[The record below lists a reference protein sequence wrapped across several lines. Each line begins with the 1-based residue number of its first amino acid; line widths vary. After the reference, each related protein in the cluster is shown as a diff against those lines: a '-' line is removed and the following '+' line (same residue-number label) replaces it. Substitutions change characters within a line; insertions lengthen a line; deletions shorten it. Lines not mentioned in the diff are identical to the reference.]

1 MIPPFFNYF
10 YLNINNTRAFSS
22 INVKNYKMEKRQATE
37 SGLQLLSRLITKI
50 RPSLTDLSPEIFPK
64 DRPKLKELIEI
75 SGESNIGKTIHLM
88 ELIAITVTPTEFGGK
103 GASVIIID
111 TKSDF
116 HVPFLLPRILEKHL
130 MHAPMAAHTSTDTE
144 SLQPMAENTQ
154 AFIQSCLKRIMI
166 YKCYTQTELDLVLLD
181 CAELL
186 TTDMS
191 ISLLAID
198 SIASFYWCN
207 LRDVP
212 IRMETYL
219 KDLQNRLRKL
229 ANEFGIV
236 VAYTK
241 PTQFGGTSSNP
252 PNNSIEYKVQLKFIG
267 KQIFEARLWHE
278 SETKTRNYSINKFGI
293 EWISSTNK

>member
-1 MIPPFFNYF
+1 
-10 YLNINNTRAFSS
+10 
-22 INVKNYKMEKRQATE
+22 MENGQATE

-50 RPSLTDLSPEIFPK
+50 RPPLMDLSPEIFPK
-64 DRPKLKELIEI
+64 DRPKLKEFIEI

-88 ELIAITVTPTEFGGK
+88 ELIAITIIPTEFGGK

-116 HVPFLLPRILEKHL
+116 NVPFLLARILEKHL
-130 MHAPMAAHTSTDTE
+130 LHMPMAAHTSTDTE
-144 SLQPMAENTQ
+144 SLQPMADKTQ
-154 AFIQSCLKRIMI
+154 TIIQRCLKRIMI
-166 YKCYTQTELDLVLLD
+166 YKCYTQIELDLVLLD
-181 CAELL
+181 CAKLL
-186 TTDMS
+186 TTDMN

-207 LRDVP
+207 LRDIP

-241 PTQFGGTSSNP
+241 PTHFGGTSSNP
-252 PNNSIEYKVQLKFIG
+252 PNNNPIEYKVQLKSMG
-267 KQIFEARLWHE
+267 KEIFEARLSHG

-293 EWISSTNK
+293 EWISSTTK

>member
-1 MIPPFFNYF
+1 
-10 YLNINNTRAFSS
+10 
-22 INVKNYKMEKRQATE
+22 MEKEQITE
-37 SGLQLLSRLITKI
+37 SGLQLLSRLIAKI
-50 RPSLTDLSPEIFPK
+50 RPPLVNLSPEIFPS

-75 SGESNIGKTIHLM
+75 TGESNVGKTIHLM
-88 ELIAITVTPTEFGGK
+88 ELIAITIIPTEFGGK
-103 GASVIIID
+103 GGSVIIID

-130 MHAPMAAHTSTDTE
+130 MHARMAAHTSTDTE
-144 SLQPMAENTQ
+144 SLQPIAEKTQ
-154 AFIQSCLKRIMI
+154 TIIQSCLKRIMI

-186 TTDMS
+186 TTDMN

-207 LRDVP
+207 LRDIP

-219 KDLQNRLRKL
+219 KDLQKRLRKL
-229 ANEFGIV
+229 ANEFGVV
-236 VAYTK
+236 VAYSK
-241 PTQFGGTSSNP
+241 PNHFGGTSSDQ
-252 PNNSIEYKVQLKFIG
+252 PNNAIEYTVQLKSIG
-267 KQIFEARLWHE
+267 NEIFEARL
-278 SETKTRNYSINKFGI
+278 SYGNETKTRNYAINKFGI

>member
-1 MIPPFFNYF
+1 
-10 YLNINNTRAFSS
+10 
-22 INVKNYKMEKRQATE
+22 MEQATE
-37 SGLQLLSRLITKI
+37 SGLQLLSRLIVKI
-50 RPSLTDLSPEIFPK
+50 RPPLIDLSPEIFPK
-64 DRPKLKELIEI
+64 DGPKLKEFIEI
-75 SGESNIGKTIHLM
+75 SGESSAGKTIHLM
-88 ELIAITVTPTEFGGK
+88 ELIAITIIPTEFGGK

-130 MHAPMAAHTSTDTE
+130 MHAPMAANISTDTE
-144 SLQPMAENTQ
+144 SLQPIADKTQ
-154 AFIQSCLKRIMI
+154 TIIQSCLKRIMI

-186 TTDMS
+186 TTDMN

-207 LRDVP
+207 LRDIP

-219 KDLQNRLRKL
+219 KDLQNRMRKL
-229 ANEFGIV
+229 ANEFGIIV
-236 VAYTK
+236 VYSK
-241 PTQFGGTSSNP
+241 PNHFGETSNNP
-252 PNNSIEYKVQLKFIG
+252 PNDPIEYKIQLQSIG
-267 KQIFEARLWHE
+267 KEVFEARLSHG
-278 SETKTRNYSINKFGI
+278 SETKTRNYLINKFGI